1 MAFRAA
7 IDACMNDVPLREKA
21 KECPELEAS
30 IKKWGIY
37 GEDHS
42 KDLYAI

>member
-1 MAFRAA
+1 
-7 IDACMNDVPLREKA
+7 MNGIPLREKA
-21 KECPELEAS
+21 KDCKELTVAIE
-30 IKKWGIY
+30 KWGIY